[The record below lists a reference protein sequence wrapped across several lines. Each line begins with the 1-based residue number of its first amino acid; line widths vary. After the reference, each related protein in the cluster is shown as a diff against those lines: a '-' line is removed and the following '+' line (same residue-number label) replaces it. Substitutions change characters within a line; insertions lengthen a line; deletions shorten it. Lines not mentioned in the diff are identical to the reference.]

1 MMQTRLFLIVLVL
14 SVVVNHAS
22 SQPRIMISSDFPPN
36 RGFFPHKKR
45 SFIEK
50 AVAKVIVASFYY
62 LFFDC
67 S

>member
-1 MMQTRLFLIVLVL
+1 
-14 SVVVNHAS
+14 
-22 SQPRIMISSDFPPN
+22 MISSDFPPN

-62 LFFDC
+62 IFFDC